1 MKENRNIIIRIRLTE
16 EEKNQFIQ
24 LSKKEDKS
32 ISSIIRESV
41 LKAKTVSKTD
51 IQTVY
56 ELKKIG
62 ANLNQIAKHLNMLPV
77 EENIREY
84 LVSIQNHLDKI
95 KLIENNLL

>member
-1 MKENRNIIIRIRLTE
+1 MKENRSIIIRVRLTE

>member
-1 MKENRNIIIRIRLTE
+1 MKENRNIIIRVRLTE

-24 LSKKEDKS
+24 LSKKDDKS

>member
-1 MKENRNIIIRIRLTE
+1 MKENRNIIIRVRLTE

-77 EENIREY
+77 EENVREY
-84 LVSIQNHLDKI
+84 IVSIQNHLDKI

>member
-1 MKENRNIIIRIRLTE
+1 MKENRNIIIRVRLTE

-41 LKAKTVSKTD
+41 LKAKTASKTD

>member
-1 MKENRNIIIRIRLTE
+1 MKENRNIIIRVRLTE

-84 LVSIQNHLDKI
+84 LVSIQNYLDKI

>member
-1 MKENRNIIIRIRLTE
+1 MKENRNIIIRVRLTE